1 MPEHACCRFFGRF
14 PNSFLRQ
21 LHDTVTEDAAV
32 AISDTRLNGR
42 VALVSGAAGNI
53 GSALIGALS
62 AAGADVAVAYHS
74 GREAAEQLAAG
85 VRATGRRVL
94 AIPADLRDAGAAERL
109 VDSVAENLGAVDI
122 LVANAGT
129 GVSRSWQQVGAAEF
143 DEALA
148 VNLRAPYLM
157 ARRVLPLMID
167 RSWGRILF
175 VSSLAAWVGGPFGPD
190 YSASK
195 AALHGLTHY
204 FAGPA
209 ARHGVTVNVLVPA
222 LVGEHSVAMM
232 DEEAARAY
240 TAAIPVGRLGNTG
253 ELAAFAVKIL
263 ENGYLT
269 NKVLTIDGGLLP
281 H

>member
-1 MPEHACCRFFGRF
+1 MTA
-14 PNSFLRQ
+14 
-21 LHDTVTEDAAV
+21 TEQPTV
-32 AISDTRLNGR
+32 AISDARLNGR
-42 VALVSGAAGNI
+42 VALVTGAAGHV

-62 AAGADVAVAYHS
+62 AAGADVAIAYHS

-85 VRATGRRVL
+85 VRASGRR
-94 AIPADLRDAGAAERL
+94 AIALPADLRDGGAAERL
-109 VDSVAENLGAVDI
+109 VDSVAETLGAVDI
-122 LVANAGT
+122 LVPNAGF
-129 GVSRSWQQVGAAEF
+129 GMARPWQKVGAAEF

-148 VNLRAPYLM
+148 VNVRAPYLM
-157 ARRVLPLMID
+157 ARRALPLMID

-175 VSSLAAWVGGPFGPD
+175 VSSLAAWLGGPFGPD

-204 FAGPA
+204 FAGA
-209 ARHGVTVNVLVPA
+209 AASHGVTVNTLAPA

-232 DEEAARAY
+232 DEDSARAY
-240 TAAIPVGRLGNTG
+240 TAAIPVGRLGNTD
-253 ELAAFAVKIL
+253 ELAAFAVAIL

-281 H
+281 R

>member
-1 MPEHACCRFFGRF
+1 MPAAPPSAASRTR
-14 PNSFLRQ
+14 
-21 LHDTVTEDAAV
+21 LHGNPMTATEDATV
-32 AISDTRLNGR
+32 ANSDARLRGR
-42 VALVSGAAGNI
+42 VALVTGAAGNV
-53 GSALIGALS
+53 GSALIRALS
-62 AAGADVAVAYHS
+62 AAGADVAVAYHN
-74 GREAAEQLAAG
+74 GRQAAEQLAAD
-85 VRATGRRVL
+85 VRATGRPAL
-94 AIPADLRDAGAAERL
+94 AVPADLRDADAAERL

-209 ARHGVTVNVLVPA
+209 ARHGVTVNVLAPA

-232 DEEAARAY
+232 DEDTARAY
-240 TAAIPVGRLGNTG
+240 TAAIPVGRLGNTD
-253 ELAAFAVKIL
+253 ELAAFAVAIL

-269 NKVLTIDGGLLP
+269 NKILTIDGGLLP
-281 H
+281 R

>member
-1 MPEHACCRFFGRF
+1 MTA
-14 PNSFLRQ
+14 
-21 LHDTVTEDAAV
+21 TEDVV
-32 AISDTRLNGR
+32 AISETRLNGR
-42 VALVSGAAGNI
+42 VALVTGAAGNV
-53 GSALIGALS
+53 GFALVGALS

-74 GREAAEQLAAG
+74 GRAAAEQLAAD
-85 VRATGRRVL
+85 VRATGRR
-94 AIPADLRDAGAAERL
+94 AIAVPADLRDADAAERL
-109 VDSVAENLGAVDI
+109 VDAVDENLGAVDI

-129 GVSRSWQQVGAAEF
+129 GVARSWEQVGAAEF

-157 ARRVLPLMID
+157 ARRALPKMIE

-204 FAGPA
+204 FAGPV
-209 ARHGVTVNVLVPA
+209 ARHGVTVNVLAPA

-232 DEEAARAY
+232 DEETARGF
-240 TAAIPVGRLGNTG
+240 TAAIPVGRLGSTD
-253 ELAAFAVKIL
+253 ELAAFAVSIL

-269 NKVLTIDGGLLP
+269 NKVMTIDGGMLP
-281 H
+281 R

>member
-1 MPEHACCRFFGRF
+1 M
-14 PNSFLRQ
+14 
-21 LHDTVTEDAAV
+21 TTTEDAAV
-32 AISDTRLNGR
+32 AVGDTRLDGR
-42 VALVSGAAGNI
+42 VALVTGAAGNI
-53 GSALIGALS
+53 GSTMIRALA
-62 AAGADVAVAYHS
+62 AAGADVAVAYRS
-74 GREAAEQLAAG
+74 DREAAEQIAADSRAAG
-85 VRATGRRVL
+85 RRAIAVQ
-94 AIPADLRDAGAAERL
+94 ADLSDPGDVERL
-109 VDSVAENLGAVDI
+109 VDTVVENLGAVDI

-129 GVSRSWQQVGAAEF
+129 GVARSWEQVGAAEF

-157 ARRVLPLMID
+157 ARRALPKMIE

-204 FAGPA
+204 FAGQV
-209 ARHGVTVNVLVPA
+209 ARHGVTVNVLAPA

-232 DEEAARAY
+232 DEETARAY
-240 TAAIPVGRLGNTG
+240 TAAIPVGRLGTTD
-253 ELAAFAVKIL
+253 ELAAFAVSIL

-269 NKVLTIDGGLLP
+269 NKVLTIDGGMLP
-281 H
+281 R

>member
-1 MPEHACCRFFGRF
+1 MTA
-14 PNSFLRQ
+14 
-21 LHDTVTEDAAV
+21 TEDAAV

-42 VALVSGAAGNI
+42 VALVTGAAGNV

-62 AAGADVAVAYHS
+62 AAGADVAVAYHT

-85 VRATGRRVL
+85 VRATGRRAL

-109 VDSVAENLGAVDI
+109 VDLVAENLGAVDI
-122 LVANAGT
+122 LVASAGT
-129 GVSRSWQQVGAAEF
+129 GVPRSWQQVGAAEF

-209 ARHGVTVNVLVPA
+209 ARHGVTVNVLAPA

-232 DEEAARAY
+232 DEETARAY
-240 TAAIPVGRLGNTG
+240 TAMIPVGRLGNTD
-253 ELAAFAVKIL
+253 ELAAFAVAIL

-281 H
+281 R

>member
-1 MPEHACCRFFGRF
+1 M
-14 PNSFLRQ
+14 
-21 LHDTVTEDAAV
+21 
-32 AISDTRLNGR
+32 
-42 VALVSGAAGNI
+42 
-53 GSALIGALS
+53 IGALS
-62 AAGADVAVAYHS
+62 AAGADVAVAYRS
-74 GREAAEQLAAG
+74 DREAAEQIAADSRAAG
-85 VRATGRRVL
+85 RRAIAVQ
-94 AIPADLRDAGAAERL
+94 ADLSDPGDAEQL
-109 VDSVAENLGAVDI
+109 VDTVVENLGAVDI

-129 GVSRSWQQVGAAEF
+129 GVARSWEQVGAAEF

-157 ARRVLPLMID
+157 ARRVLPLMIE
-167 RSWGRILF
+167 RSWGRVLF

-209 ARHGVTVNVLVPA
+209 ARHGVTVNVLAPA

-232 DEEAARAY
+232 DEDTASAY
-240 TAAIPVGRLGNTG
+240 TAAIPVGRLGTTD
-253 ELAAFAVKIL
+253 ELAAFAVTIL

-269 NKVLTIDGGLLP
+269 NKVLTLDGGMLP